1 MCEHAAGVHKVS
13 WSLCAVSIVPDS
25 DPSHVLCTHITRRRG
40 TRLASVIKL
49 SYALSSAHLVQT
61 QAVQLGDRFESCW
74 LCRWRDLLSVSGGLA
89 VRVIS
94 RQQLDR
100 LAVSK
105 LPVAE
110 LEIQSNERRE
120 FVGTS

>member
-1 MCEHAAGVHKVS
+1 MRFQVHTWCKRKVCS
-13 WSLCAVSIVPDS
+13 FVTGL
-25 DPSHVLCTHITRRRG
+25 
-40 TRLASVIKL
+40 RLVGCS
-49 SYALSSAHLVQT
+49 
-61 QAVQLGDRFESCW
+61 
-74 LCRWRDLLSVSGGLA
+74 WRDLLSTSGGLA

-94 RQQLDR
+94 RQQLNR